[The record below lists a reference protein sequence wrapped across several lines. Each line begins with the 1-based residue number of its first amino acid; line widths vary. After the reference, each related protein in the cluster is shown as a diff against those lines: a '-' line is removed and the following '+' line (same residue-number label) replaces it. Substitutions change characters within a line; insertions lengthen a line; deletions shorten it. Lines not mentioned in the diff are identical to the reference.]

1 MDEGLK
7 AFEQELLGY
16 YAQNNGVL
24 SDQEIGFWEGQ
35 SPSPEMVRLIEH
47 SKNHLARGLQMR
59 DEQRMKL
66 ERANSEK
73 EGLISNLKDTQS
85 ALETEL
91 KREQKN
97 VIDLTNAQT
106 RQYFSVFY
114 LLCVTAITVYF
125 FWLDTS
131 KTLSESSKG
140 LGTTLLPV
148 LWTVGSFSILESLF
162 SKK

>member
-7 AFEQELLGY
+7 AFEKDLLHY
-16 YAQNNGVL
+16 YAENNGVL
-24 SDQEIGFWEGQ
+24 SDQEIGFWETQ
-35 SPSPEMVRLIEH
+35 EPSPEMKRLIDH
-47 SKNHLARGLQMR
+47 SRNHLARALQMR
-59 DEQRMKL
+59 DNQRMEL
-66 ERANSEK
+66 EKANSEK
-73 EGLISNLKDTQS
+73 EGLIKSLQETQS
-85 ALETEL
+85 ALEVEL

-114 LLCVTAITVYF
+114 LICVTAITVYF
-125 FWLDTS
+125 FWLDNKS
-131 KTLSESSKG
+131 NLSDASKG

-162 SKK
+162 KK